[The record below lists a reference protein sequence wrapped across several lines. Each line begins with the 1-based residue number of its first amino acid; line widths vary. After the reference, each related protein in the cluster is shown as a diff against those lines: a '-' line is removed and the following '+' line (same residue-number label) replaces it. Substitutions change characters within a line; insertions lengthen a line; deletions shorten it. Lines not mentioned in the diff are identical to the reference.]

1 MIDGYIIMNR
11 KSDLII
17 KIFIFNICIVIIL
30 IIWGINA
37 LEYQKKL
44 KFHSKISNFN
54 SYYLL
59 EVLVPVK
66 EVNQVIKKNKLL
78 IDDVSYDYNV
88 NNISSDLIVE
98 NNINYQKIYLSVN
111 NLDDSYK
118 INNLIL
124 TIKIPI
130 SKKKILKYFIE

>member
-17 KIFIFNICIVIIL
+17 KIFIFNICIIIFL

-88 NNISSDLIVE
+88 NNISSDWIVE

-130 SKKKILKYFIE
+130 SKKKIVKYFIE

>member
-1 MIDGYIIMNR
+1 MIDSYIIMNR
-11 KSDLII
+11 KSNLII
-17 KIFIFNICIVIIL
+17 KIFVFNICIVIIL

-44 KFHSKISNFN
+44 NFHSKISNFN

-66 EVNQVIKKNKLL
+66 EVSQVIKKNELL
-78 IDDVSYDYNV
+78 IENISYDYKI
-88 NNISSDLIVE
+88 NNISDDLIVE
-98 NNINYQKIYLSVN
+98 NNINYQKIYLLVN
-111 NLDDSYK
+111 NLDEKYK

-124 TIKIPI
+124 DIKIPV
-130 SKKKILKYFIE
+130 SKKKIIKYFIE